1 MKFTPS
7 GGTVTV
13 TARQEQRAVRIIV
26 EDTGIGLTR
35 ESLPLVFQRF
45 WQADATHTRVHGGLG
60 LGLALARHFVEL
72 HGGEVSAHSEGL
84 GHGAKFE
91 ILLPTTSV
99 ASSQN
104 QPINVA

>member
-1 MKFTPS
+1 
-7 GGTVTV
+7 
-13 TARQEQRAVRIIV
+13 
-26 EDTGIGLTR
+26 
-35 ESLPLVFQRF
+35 
-45 WQADATHTRVHGGLG
+45 VHGGLG

-72 HGGEVSAHSEGL
+72 HGGEVAAHSEGL
-84 GHGAKFE
+84 GRGAKFE